1 MSKNLGILIN
11 KIANQLKR
19 KMDKEMNE
27 NYNLTKTQ
35 SLVLS
40 YINSNKEIYQKDIEK
55 RFSIRRSTATE
66 ILNLMEK
73 RNLIKRTPS
82 KIDKRLNNIEITE
95 EGIKL
100 EKVDPKQ
107 NCRVDENFA
116 VIVGKCQTTGHRYLI
131 KYAKRIKPSEVGD
144 LRFNVRDFKL
154 VGAYPVDGEMYDLLS
169 GDSRVIQKINT
180 AELFGFP
187 TCPCCGNQ
195 FGFVVCGC
203 GNIFCVGDDP
213 HTKCP
218 WCGVEGFLHEGVEGL
233 NVNRARG

>member
-100 EKVDPKQ
+100 EKVGKEKIKELEKHMTKSLTKEEKKELIRLLEKVEQ
-107 NCRVDENFA
+107 N
-116 VIVGKCQTTGHRYLI
+116 
-131 KYAKRIKPSEVGD
+131 
-144 LRFNVRDFKL
+144 
-154 VGAYPVDGEMYDLLS
+154 LLE
-169 GDSRVIQKINT
+169 REK
-180 AELFGFP
+180 
-187 TCPCCGNQ
+187 
-195 FGFVVCGC
+195 
-203 GNIFCVGDDP
+203 NI
-213 HTKCP
+213 
-218 WCGVEGFLHEGVEGL
+218 W
-233 NVNRARG
+233 

>member
-73 RNLIKRTPS
+73 RNLIKRIPS
-82 KIDKRLNNIEITE
+82 KIDKRLNIIEITE

-100 EKVDPKQ
+100 EKVGKEKIKELEKQ
-107 NCRVDENFA
+107 MTKSLTKEE
-116 VIVGKCQTTGHRYLI
+116 KKELI
-131 KYAKRIKPSEVGD
+131 R
-144 LRFNVRDFKL
+144 
-154 VGAYPVDGEMYDLLS
+154 LLEKVEQNLLE
-169 GDSRVIQKINT
+169 REK
-180 AELFGFP
+180 
-187 TCPCCGNQ
+187 
-195 FGFVVCGC
+195 
-203 GNIFCVGDDP
+203 NI
-213 HTKCP
+213 
-218 WCGVEGFLHEGVEGL
+218 
-233 NVNRARG
+233 

>member
-1 MSKNLGILIN
+1 MSKNLGVLIN

-73 RNLIKRTPS
+73 RNLIKRIPS
-82 KIDKRLNNIEITE
+82 KIDKRINIIEITE

-100 EKVDPKQ
+100 EKVGKEKIKELEKHMTKSLTKEEKKELIRLLEKVEQ
-107 NCRVDENFA
+107 N
-116 VIVGKCQTTGHRYLI
+116 
-131 KYAKRIKPSEVGD
+131 
-144 LRFNVRDFKL
+144 
-154 VGAYPVDGEMYDLLS
+154 LLE
-169 GDSRVIQKINT
+169 REK
-180 AELFGFP
+180 
-187 TCPCCGNQ
+187 
-195 FGFVVCGC
+195 
-203 GNIFCVGDDP
+203 NI
-213 HTKCP
+213 
-218 WCGVEGFLHEGVEGL
+218 
-233 NVNRARG
+233 

>member
-1 MSKNLGILIN
+1 MSKNLSILIN

-55 RFSIRRSTATE
+55 KFSIRRSTATE

-100 EKVDPKQ
+100 EKVGKEKIKELEKHMTKSLTKEEKKELIRLLEKVEQ
-107 NCRVDENFA
+107 N
-116 VIVGKCQTTGHRYLI
+116 
-131 KYAKRIKPSEVGD
+131 
-144 LRFNVRDFKL
+144 
-154 VGAYPVDGEMYDLLS
+154 LLE
-169 GDSRVIQKINT
+169 REK
-180 AELFGFP
+180 
-187 TCPCCGNQ
+187 
-195 FGFVVCGC
+195 
-203 GNIFCVGDDP
+203 NI
-213 HTKCP
+213 
-218 WCGVEGFLHEGVEGL
+218 
-233 NVNRARG
+233 

>member
-1 MSKNLGILIN
+1 MSKYLGILIN

-73 RNLIKRTPS
+73 RNLIKRIPS
-82 KIDKRLNNIEITE
+82 KIDKRINIIEITE

-100 EKVDPKQ
+100 EKVGKEKIKELEKQ
-107 NCRVDENFA
+107 MTKALTKEE
-116 VIVGKCQTTGHRYLI
+116 KKELI
-131 KYAKRIKPSEVGD
+131 R
-144 LRFNVRDFKL
+144 
-154 VGAYPVDGEMYDLLS
+154 LLEKVEQNLLE
-169 GDSRVIQKINT
+169 REK
-180 AELFGFP
+180 
-187 TCPCCGNQ
+187 
-195 FGFVVCGC
+195 
-203 GNIFCVGDDP
+203 NI
-213 HTKCP
+213 
-218 WCGVEGFLHEGVEGL
+218 W
-233 NVNRARG
+233 

>member
-1 MSKNLGILIN
+1 MSKNLGVLIN

-73 RNLIKRTPS
+73 RNLIKRIPS

-100 EKVDPKQ
+100 EKVGKEKIKELEKHMTKSLTKEEKKELIRLLEKVEQ
-107 NCRVDENFA
+107 NLLERE
-116 VIVGKCQTTGHRYLI
+116 KT
-131 KYAKRIKPSEVGD
+131 
-144 LRFNVRDFKL
+144 
-154 VGAYPVDGEMYDLLS
+154 YDK
-169 GDSRVIQKINT
+169 KIN
-180 AELFGFP
+180 EI
-187 TCPCCGNQ
+187 N
-195 FGFVVCGC
+195 
-203 GNIFCVGDDP
+203 
-213 HTKCP
+213 
-218 WCGVEGFLHEGVEGL
+218 
-233 NVNRARG
+233 

>member
-27 NYNLTKTQ
+27 NYNITKTQ

-73 RNLIKRTPS
+73 RNLIKRIPS

-100 EKVDPKQ
+100 EKVGKEKIKELEKHMIKSLTKEEKKELIRLLEKVEQ
-107 NCRVDENFA
+107 N
-116 VIVGKCQTTGHRYLI
+116 
-131 KYAKRIKPSEVGD
+131 
-144 LRFNVRDFKL
+144 
-154 VGAYPVDGEMYDLLS
+154 LLE
-169 GDSRVIQKINT
+169 REK
-180 AELFGFP
+180 
-187 TCPCCGNQ
+187 
-195 FGFVVCGC
+195 
-203 GNIFCVGDDP
+203 NI
-213 HTKCP
+213 
-218 WCGVEGFLHEGVEGL
+218 W
-233 NVNRARG
+233 

>member
-11 KIANQLKR
+11 KIDNQLKR

-73 RNLIKRTPS
+73 RNLIKRIPS

-100 EKVDPKQ
+100 EKVGKEKIKELEKHMTKSLTKEEKKELIRLLEKVEQ
-107 NCRVDENFA
+107 N
-116 VIVGKCQTTGHRYLI
+116 
-131 KYAKRIKPSEVGD
+131 
-144 LRFNVRDFKL
+144 
-154 VGAYPVDGEMYDLLS
+154 LLE
-169 GDSRVIQKINT
+169 REK
-180 AELFGFP
+180 
-187 TCPCCGNQ
+187 
-195 FGFVVCGC
+195 
-203 GNIFCVGDDP
+203 NI
-213 HTKCP
+213 
-218 WCGVEGFLHEGVEGL
+218 W
-233 NVNRARG
+233 

>member
-73 RNLIKRTPS
+73 RNLIKRIPS

-100 EKVDPKQ
+100 EKVGKEKIKELEKHMTKSLTKEEKKELIRLLEKVEQ
-107 NCRVDENFA
+107 NLLERE
-116 VIVGKCQTTGHRYLI
+116 KT
-131 KYAKRIKPSEVGD
+131 
-144 LRFNVRDFKL
+144 
-154 VGAYPVDGEMYDLLS
+154 YDK
-169 GDSRVIQKINT
+169 KIN
-180 AELFGFP
+180 EI
-187 TCPCCGNQ
+187 N
-195 FGFVVCGC
+195 
-203 GNIFCVGDDP
+203 
-213 HTKCP
+213 
-218 WCGVEGFLHEGVEGL
+218 
-233 NVNRARG
+233 

>member
-1 MSKNLGILIN
+1 MSKYLGILIN

-73 RNLIKRTPS
+73 RNLIKRIPS
-82 KIDKRLNNIEITE
+82 KIDKRINIIEITE

-100 EKVDPKQ
+100 EKVGKEKIKELEKQ
-107 NCRVDENFA
+107 MTKALTKEE
-116 VIVGKCQTTGHRYLI
+116 KKELI
-131 KYAKRIKPSEVGD
+131 R
-144 LRFNVRDFKL
+144 
-154 VGAYPVDGEMYDLLS
+154 LLEKVEQNLLE
-169 GDSRVIQKINT
+169 REK
-180 AELFGFP
+180 
-187 TCPCCGNQ
+187 
-195 FGFVVCGC
+195 
-203 GNIFCVGDDP
+203 NI
-213 HTKCP
+213 
-218 WCGVEGFLHEGVEGL
+218 
-233 NVNRARG
+233 

>member
-1 MSKNLGILIN
+1 MSKYLGILIN

-73 RNLIKRTPS
+73 RNLIKRIPS

-100 EKVDPKQ
+100 EKVGKEKIKELEKHMTKSLTKEEKKELIRLLEKVEQ
-107 NCRVDENFA
+107 N
-116 VIVGKCQTTGHRYLI
+116 
-131 KYAKRIKPSEVGD
+131 
-144 LRFNVRDFKL
+144 
-154 VGAYPVDGEMYDLLS
+154 LLE
-169 GDSRVIQKINT
+169 REK
-180 AELFGFP
+180 
-187 TCPCCGNQ
+187 
-195 FGFVVCGC
+195 
-203 GNIFCVGDDP
+203 NI
-213 HTKCP
+213 
-218 WCGVEGFLHEGVEGL
+218 
-233 NVNRARG
+233 